1 MGDVKIEADVTRI
14 ERDLMAL
21 GKIGETADGGVTR
34 RSFTE
39 TDRKGRN
46 FIVGLMKGAGLD
58 IWVDI
63 GGNIHGRRVG
73 TNPELPPVLTGSHSD
88 SVENGGK
95 FDGAA
100 GIIAAIEALRA
111 LADAGI
117 ETEHSLEAVSF
128 FAEEPSYFNTT
139 CLGSRIAAGE
149 FTDTSLL
156 ERTDDQ
162 GRTLQQACDEMDI
175 DTGKFHI
182 PIDDPQKIKALI
194 ELHVEQGSVLYE
206 KKIPIGIIT
215 DIVAST
221 RYRVTFLGQADHAG
235 ATPMNARRDAL
246 TAASEAILA
255 VERIANEYSDRD
267 VVATVG
273 VIECHPGMVNAVP
286 GHVQI
291 LVEVRGRAHFSKEIP
306 AAEIV
311 EAVRTICRN
320 RSVDVEIEQIVQ
332 DTSREVSPE
341 IIDIL
346 RQCTEKRG
354 YSYLMMPSRAGHD
367 ALHIQNIAPAGMIF
381 LPSKDGIG
389 HDPREWTDME
399 DLRKGI
405 NVLAEALMQLAG
417 K

>member
-1 MGDVKIEADVTRI
+1 VKIEADVVRI

-39 TDRKGRN
+39 TDRKGRD
-46 FIVGLMKGAGLD
+46 FIIDLMKDAGLD

-63 GGNIHGRRVG
+63 GGNIHGVRKG
-73 TNPELPPVLTGSHSD
+73 TKPGLPPVVTGSHSD
-88 SVENGGK
+88 SVENGGR

-100 GIIAAIEALRA
+100 GVIAAIEAMRA
-111 LADAGI
+111 LNDAGI
-117 ETEHSLEAVSF
+117 ETEHPLEAVSF
-128 FAEEPSYFNTT
+128 FAEEPSHFNTT
-139 CLGSRIAAGE
+139 CLGSRIVAGG

-156 ERTDDQ
+156 ERTDSQ
-162 GRTLQQACDEMDI
+162 GRTLQQAFDEMGI
-175 DTGKFHI
+175 DTGKFDI
-182 PIDDPQKIKALI
+182 PARDPQKIKALI
-194 ELHVEQGSVLYE
+194 ELHVEQGSILYD

-215 DIVAST
+215 DIVAAT

-235 ATPMNARRDAL
+235 ATPMKGRRDAL

-273 VIECHPGMVNAVP
+273 IIECHPGMVNAIP
-286 GHVQI
+286 GNVRI

-311 EAVRTICRN
+311 EAIRTISRN
-320 RSVDVEIEQIVQ
+320 RSVDVDIETIAQ

-346 RQCTEKRG
+346 RQSAEDRG
-354 YSYLMMPSRAGHD
+354 YPYLVMPSRAGHD

-399 DLRKGI
+399 DIRKGV
-405 NVLAEALMQLAG
+405 NVLAEAMVRLA
-417 K
+417 KQ